1 MKQLYFVLLTFLT
14 CTLALQAQQINF
26 NQPPNSSF
34 LAEYGIS
41 PKIFNMLVSPM
52 YQEDAQFSAKSTY
65 SETIGSNTESS
76 TTEIIY
82 DPFYEYGLTFKLVVH
97 DPSTYEHS
105 SKSQLK
111 KMVGKTNEKY
121 KRIRDRDV
129 IDEQDVGIL
138 EDNASNTILGF
149 QLEKNRLPNHL
160 KYLSKFTGTVHIIDG
175 KLDRIELNLASPQKI
190 GKVRATSGRYLVT
203 FKKMENG
210 GYLLDTYLEEIEGT
224 KNEANYHRID
234 KIEVLEYTDRYGN
247 IMNEYSTKTAYERTN
262 PSLDTLK
269 VKLERSLP
277 LLGNAARRAGYELPL
292 PYGVDIFT
300 HFQREDLGLE
310 SIVLNGEDLTQDVLA
325 KTGSSA
331 RAITNLVAARGDVW
345 ILPFFNVTLMT
356 GYIYGTTEVNLAL
369 SDEMKETL
377 DLIGIQA
384 ENITVTTD
392 ITGPMAGAGMTLA
405 GGYKNFFATV
415 NAMYINQFVNEANT
429 EVDAYAIT
437 PLVGVRFPKV
447 LNVVVGGQYQLYNS
461 NVSGSINVEG
471 ENLNYSVELKANR
484 WNWLVGLQRD
494 FSNRWNGTIM
504 MGGEP
509 RPQTTIVLGYR
520 F

>member
-1 MKQLYFVLLTFLT
+1 MKHLCLLLFTFFVCPLFLH
-14 CTLALQAQQINF
+14 AQQINF

-41 PKIFNMLVSPM
+41 PKVFNIIVSPM
-52 YQEDAQFSAKSTY
+52 YQEDARFTSKSTY
-65 SETIGSNTESS
+65 TETIGGNTRTS
-76 TTEIIY
+76 TMEIIY
-82 DPFYEYGLTFKLVVH
+82 DPFYEYGLTMKLIVH

-111 KMVGKTNEKY
+111 KLVGKTNEKY

-138 EDNASNTILGF
+138 EENGNSAVLGF
-149 QLEKNRLPNHL
+149 RLEKSRLPNHL
-160 KYLSKFTGTVHIIDG
+160 KYLSKFNGTVHIVNG
-175 KLDRIELNLASPQKI
+175 RLDRIELNLGSPQKI
-190 GKVRATSGRYLVT
+190 EKVRATSARYLIT

-210 GYLLDTYLEEIEGT
+210 GYLLDTYQEEIEGT
-224 KNEANYHRID
+224 KKETNYQKVD
-234 KIEVLEYTDRYGN
+234 KLEVLEYRDRYGN
-247 IMNEYSTKTAYERTN
+247 IINDYTTEIEYERNNTS
-262 PSLDTLK
+262 PDTLK

-331 RAITNLVAARGDVW
+331 RAVTNLVAARGDVW

-384 ENITVTTD
+384 DKITVTTD

-484 WNWLVGLQRD
+484 WNWLIGLQRD